1 MGGGDFH
8 VYQACCV
15 HGSVPDAHYHIESS
29 HDHLT
34 LAPYI
39 SLTTHLKL
47 NSR

>member
-15 HGSVPDAHYHIESS
+15 HGSVPNAYYIESS